1 MTSCSHKFEIKDSF
15 KKEYIIG
22 DTIKVKVDKSKKYQI
37 IFEHKNIRSDFL
49 LYTFNNLNTFDF
61 KLLILD
67 ENKIILQ
74 KEYSIKPKDTVLEYY
89 LPEKSEWI
97 INKKDF
103 YHFKYN
109 TKEYKISKD
118 DYEGCK
124 INSVVFIDE
133 SECPVYGYGYFINKI
148 EKYDI
153 FFKDNFYKFIKD
165 DKKQKIYVNFVTKD
179 DIDFDYNMSSFFDKD
194 YKLVVH
200 EVNPLF
206 TDYIFSVTKLNLP
219 EIHINSYFFILYDF
233 EYIKETPTGI
243 NLLNNQ
249 YILVLNIHNFDELK
263 KIKNYLIIDYKKIMI
278 NNLEGYVNDDGN
290 LYFLFKEDK
299 IIIVNYLNILD
310 ILSKINK
317 IPFSR
322 YENEE
327 NLGFFIVKN
336 TNNIKSLFDILNFGD
351 LKGESEIY
359 FKNFKK

>member
-1 MTSCSHKFEIKDSF
+1 MTSCSHKFEVKNSF

-22 DTIKVKVDKSKKYQI
+22 DTIKVEVDKSKKYQI

-103 YHFKYN
+103 YHFKYDN
-109 TKEYKISKD
+109 KEYKISKD

-133 SECPVYGYGYFINKI
+133 SDCPVYDYGYFINKI

-153 FFKDNFYKFIKD
+153 LLKDNFYKFIKD
-165 DKKQKIYVNFVTKD
+165 DNKQKIFVNFVTKD

-200 EVNPLF
+200 EINPLF
-206 TDYIFSVTKLNLP
+206 TDYIFSLTKLNLP
-219 EIHINSYFFILYDF
+219 EIHVNSYFFILYDF

-263 KIKNYLIIDYKKIMI
+263 KIKNYLISDYKKIMI
-278 NNLEGYVNDDGN
+278 NNLEGYVNDSGN

-336 TNNIKSLFDILNFGD
+336 TNDIKSLFDILNFGD